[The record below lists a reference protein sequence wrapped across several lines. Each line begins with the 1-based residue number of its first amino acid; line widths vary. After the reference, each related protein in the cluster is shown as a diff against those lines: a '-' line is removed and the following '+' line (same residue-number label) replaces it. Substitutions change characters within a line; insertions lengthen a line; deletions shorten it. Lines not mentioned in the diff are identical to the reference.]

1 MVKNK
6 SIKISEALKM
16 KWEQRRKSGYS
27 NTKNNKYDYRSTDS
41 IIKSIEDKLI
51 NQEISI
57 YTAADLVASKILNGI
72 IWKSNKDEQYYQRR
86 KKLTHYLQILTKRI
100 TLNIIEK
107 QFNDNRKNLKDI
119 YDWCNIERIKLSQ
132 LTESLPY

>member
-51 NQEISI
+51 NHEISI

-72 IWKSNKDEQYYQRR
+72 IWKSNKDEQYYKRR

>member
-16 KWEQRRKSGYS
+16 KWEQRRQIGYS

>member
-51 NQEISI
+51 NHEISI